1 MCRLAL
7 IVPHVSIVQSSAHQ
21 APHLAW
27 PQSTRLL
34 LLLAVSLTLPMAART
49 PPMATY
55 AYNLSCRIHPLNPSK
70 NFLQDKSGEPPDCA
84 PTLPGFQPQ
93 RSCLR

>member
-1 MCRLAL
+1 MYRLPL
-7 IVPHVSIVQSSAHQ
+7 IVPTASFVQSPAHRT
-21 APHLAW
+21 PLLAW

-70 NFLQDKSGEPPDCA
+70 NFLQDKSGEPRDCA
-84 PTLPGFQPQ
+84 PALPEFQPQ
-93 RSCLR
+93 KSCLP